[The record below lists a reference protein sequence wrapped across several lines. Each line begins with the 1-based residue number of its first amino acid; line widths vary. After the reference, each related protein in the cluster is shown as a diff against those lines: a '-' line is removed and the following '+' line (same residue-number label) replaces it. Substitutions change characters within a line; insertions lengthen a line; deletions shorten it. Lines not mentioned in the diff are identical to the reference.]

1 MRYPSMEICHLRTT
15 RLPNA
20 LFNIDRLEDYI
31 PQNPGVSH
39 PHSHNFYHLA
49 YIRKREGTHMLD
61 FEARPA
67 GDHTIYFMYPGQ
79 VHSWH
84 FDAGTTGFVINFS
97 PEFLD
102 TNFIRSELLT
112 RLPLFGKF
120 SDRQVYEVPQ
130 RHIQDLEAGLEELYH
145 LQQTAD
151 PYRSPD
157 IAFGLGRM
165 LIRLSGLPD
174 LGKGAVQD
182 NDAYY
187 RHYIRFLE
195 LVELHFKEKRLPREY
210 AAMMHITPH
219 HLNQVVQHFVNVSAG
234 VLIRNRILLEAKRLL
249 VNDAG
254 TASGIA
260 YFLNFSD
267 NSYFVRFFKKYTGVT
282 PDAFRAAARKRI

>member
-1 MRYPSMEICHLRTT
+1 MEICNLHTT
-15 RLPNA
+15 KLPND

-31 PQNPGVSH
+31 PKNPGVSH

-49 YIRKREGTHMLD
+49 YIRKGEGTHMLD
-61 FEARPA
+61 FEACRA
-67 GDHTIYFMYPGQ
+67 VDHTIYFMYPGQ

-102 TNFIRSELLT
+102 ANFIRSELLT

-120 SDRQVYEVPQ
+120 SDRQVHEVP
-130 RHIQDLEAGLEELYH
+130 RRYIQHLEAGLEDLYR
-145 LQQTAD
+145 LQHTAD
-151 PYRSPD
+151 PYRNLD
-157 IAFGLGRM
+157 IAFGLSRL
-165 LIRLSGLPD
+165 LILLSGSLEP
-174 LGKGAVQD
+174 GKDVVQD
-182 NDAYY
+182 NAAYY

-195 LVELHFKEKRLPREY
+195 LVELHFREKKLPREY
-210 AAMMHITPH
+210 AVMMHITPH

-234 VLIRNRILLEAKRLL
+234 VLIRNRVLLEAKRLL
-249 VNDAG
+249 VNDSA
-254 TASGIA
+254 TASEIA

-282 PDAFRAAARKRI
+282 PDAFRDAARKRI